1 MSRGRGTGRRRRR
14 GLKSRPRS
22 KRKRRRKRRKMNGRV
37 RTGTVL
43 KLTVMNRAGRKGKA
57 LLGDAPE
64 LSLLGK
70 SSRKH

>member
-1 MSRGRGTGRRRRR
+1 
-14 GLKSRPRS
+14 
-22 KRKRRRKRRKMNGRV
+22 MNGRV